1 MKIAYTARGVELTTA
16 LKTRLEKRLAKLE
29 TMIGDINQAHAV
41 FAVQKSRQSVEL
53 ILKFGRK
60 QYVSQGESG
69 DMYASIEAA
78 CDALTQQFKK
88 VKETARDL
96 HRHAAG
102 RRRPGANG
110 ETAAAAVAEVDD
122 AAPPV
127 TRLSQPTLKPMTLKM
142 ATLMLATRK
151 EPVLVYTSADSGR
164 LAVLYRRDGGYGLI
178 ES

>member
-1 MKIAYTARGVELTTA
+1 MKIAYTARGVELTAA

-29 TMIGDINQAHAV
+29 TLVGEITQVHAI

-53 ILKFGRK
+53 ILKIGRK

-88 VKETARDL
+88 VKETARDR
-96 HRHAAG
+96 HRHAAS
-102 RRRPGANG
+102 RRRPAANG
-110 ETAAAAVAEVDD
+110 EAAAAVEADD

-127 TRLSQPTLKPMTLKM
+127 TRQPQPALKPMTLKM

-151 EPVLVYTSADSGR
+151 EPVLVYTSSDSGR

>member
-1 MKIAYTARGVELTTA
+1 MKIAYTARGVELTPA

-29 TMIGDINQAHAV
+29 TLIGEITQVHAV

-53 ILKFGRK
+53 ILKIGRK

-88 VKETARDL
+88 VKETARDR
-96 HRHAAG
+96 HRHAAS
-102 RRRPGANG
+102 RRRP
-110 ETAAAAVAEVDD
+110 AASEEAVVVAEPGD
-122 AAPPV
+122 AGPPV
-127 TRLSQPTLKPMTLKM
+127 TRMTQATLKPMSLKM

-151 EPVLVYTSADSGR
+151 EPVLLYTSADSGR
-164 LAVLYRRDGGYGLI
+164 IAVLYRREGGYGLI

>member
-1 MKIAYTARGVELTTA
+1 MKIAYTARGVELTVA
-16 LKTRLEKRLAKLE
+16 LKTRLQKRLDKLE
-29 TMIGDINQAHAV
+29 TMAGEITQAHAV

-53 ILKFGRK
+53 ILKIGRK
-60 QYVSQGESG
+60 KYVSQGESG

-88 VKETARDL
+88 VKETARDR
-96 HRHAAG
+96 HRHAAS
-102 RRRPGANG
+102 RRRPAANG
-110 ETAAAAVAEVDD
+110 ETAAVAEVDD
-122 AAPPV
+122 AGPPV
-127 TRLSQPTLKPMTLKM
+127 TRLAQPALKPMSLKM

-151 EPVLVYTSADSGR
+151 EPVLVYTSSDSGR